1 MITRFQVSISAD
13 LFRKLFLVSEK
24 REGSPLVRS
33 CFCACFERLREVI
46 LSVLDNPI
54 DCPVNIKKKTFKTML
69 VVFFFILLSQI
80 CEKESAI

>member
-24 REGSPLVRS
+24 RKRS
-33 CFCACFERLREVI
+33 CFCACFERLRAVI

>member
-24 REGSPLVRS
+24 RKRN
-33 CFCACFERLREVI
+33 CFCASFERLSAVI

-69 VVFFFILLSQI
+69 VVFFLFSFHRYAKRKVPFKC
-80 CEKESAI
+80 CE